1 MSIVA
6 TNPIQYE
13 GNSSVKSFE
22 FVVTRSGDTSGG
34 ASFDWTATG
43 SGANPANLDSYNASY
58 NDPNSDRFTSAIPT
72 GTVRFAAGQTSA
84 TVWVTIQGDTTVEPD
99 EGFSVTLSNAGGSTI
114 GVATAYGTILNDDG
128 IPPDT
133 TAPTATTFSPADE
146 ATGVAISSNIL
157 VTFSEVVQRG
167 TGSIVLKT
175 AAGGIVATYD
185 AATSANLSIEV
196 NPVIAIYPNP
206 PATSTLTINPTA
218 DLSAGTI
225 YKVEFAAGSVKDLA
239 GNNYA
244 GITTYNFTT
253 AATTSLPSGQ
263 TTAKVYLGL
272 NDNFTISN
280 SGTTLYGNTGIDVV
294 TLTTAATGVVLDQNV
309 DRINFA
315 NTAASYTFKQTGNK
329 INVYDTT
336 GTTLLTSLP
345 VQGDADG
352 TVLSFSNGSASAKLS
367 AGVMTLGGAS
377 ISGVSSGAV
386 SPTLTSNPATPTEL
400 SKAKV
405 YLGQSDNF
413 TLNSSGTT
421 LYGNTGID
429 KVTLANGVRSTVLDQ
444 NVDEVVFLNASSSY
458 AFKQTGNKINVYDAT
473 GVTLLTSLPVQG
485 DADGTVLTFSNGS
498 ASAKLTAGVMTLGL
512 ATVSSAVA
520 TTLLPFVS
528 TVAISGAG
536 SSSAAGADQTFTL
549 ALGNY
554 THSISGFAAGDKLDF
569 PAGNVLSVVNES
581 FADGQVELSYA
592 SAGNHVTIRLTGL
605 ASSIDQQLI
614 FSLDFDL
621 LFGAGTVF

>member
-294 TLTTAATGVVLDQNV
+294 TLTDSATGVVLDQNV

-315 NTAASYTFKQTGNK
+315 NSAASYTFKQTGNK
-329 INVYDTT
+329 INVYDAT

-377 ISGVSSGAV
+377 ISSVSPGVV

-400 SKAKV
+400 STAKV
-405 YLGQSDNF
+405 YLGQNDNF
-413 TLNSSGTT
+413 TMNNSGTT
-421 LYGNTGID
+421 LYGNSGID

-444 NVDEVVFLNASSSY
+444 NVDEVVFLNASGSY
-458 AFKQTGNKINVYDAT
+458 AFKQTGNKINVYDAN
-473 GVTLLTSLPVQG
+473 GSTLLTSLPVQG
-485 DADGTVLTFSNGS
+485 DADGTLLSFTNGS
-498 ASAKLTAGVMTLGL
+498 ASARLAGGVMSLGT
-512 ATVSSAVA
+512 ATVSSGAATPLVIFAASASSMAMQIPPVSAESWPIFGANPNDAVA
-520 TTLLPFVS
+520 LMGVTDALQVNL
-528 TVAISGAG
+528 TVI
-536 SSSAAGADQTFTL
+536 
-549 ALGNY
+549 
-554 THSISGFAAGDKLDF
+554 
-569 PAGNVLSVVNES
+569 
-581 FADGQVELSYA
+581 
-592 SAGNHVTIRLTGL
+592 
-605 ASSIDQQLI
+605 
-614 FSLDFDL
+614 
-621 LFGAGTVF
+621 